1 MSYDPDAFA
10 DPDDPADYAALILWS
25 LSDTAERAVPPDG
38 GTDEYVR
45 GFRAGQRHA
54 ADQAL
59 SALSDK
65 FVVLNWEAARP
76 ERTPRGSDD

>member
-1 MSYDPDAFA
+1 MSFDRDAFI

-25 LSDTAERAVPPDG
+25 LFETAGRAVPPDG

-54 ADQAL
+54 ARQGIAAL
-59 SALSDK
+59 GEEYD
-65 FVVLNWEAARP
+65 VLNWTAARQ
-76 ERTPRGSDD
+76 ERTPRGER